1 MNERTPDGTPQEQDL
16 HAYLDDQLE
25 PAHRQWVEAWLAT
38 HPEDARRVEGWRQDA
53 QQLRAAFAGQAR
65 GALPEQLDP
74 ARIRR
79 QVQQRRRSR
88 LATAA
93 ALLIALG
100 VGGLGGWQM
109 RGDAMLRGM
118 LPMQDAVQA
127 YRLFADASQNG
138 LDLHDGG
145 DLHGW
150 LARYLKDAPPPPAL
164 EQVGL
169 KTVGARL
176 LATEQ
181 GAAALVIYEDGQGRR
196 LTFFIRPP
204 GPRHEMLPQGQRTDG
219 DLLARYWSQ
228 GGYNYALVSRSDDP
242 QAQAVGQLVGF

>member
-1 MNERTPDGTPQEQDL
+1 MNERTPDEHDL
-16 HAYLDDQLE
+16 HAYLDDQLD
-25 PAHRQWVEAWLAT
+25 PQRRQWVEAWLAA

-53 QQLRAAFAGQAR
+53 QQLRAAYAGQAH
-65 GALPEQLDP
+65 GAIPEQLDP
-74 ARIRR
+74 VRIRR
-79 QVQQRRRSR
+79 NIRQRRHTR

-93 ALLIALG
+93 GLLLALG
-100 VGGLGGWQM
+100 VGGMGGWQM
-109 RGDAMLRGM
+109 RGESLARSIV
-118 LPMQDAVQA
+118 PMQDAVQA
-127 YRLFADASQNG
+127 YRLFADAGQSG
-138 LDLHDGG
+138 LDLRDSG
-145 DLHGW
+145 DLHSW
-150 LARYLKDAPPPPAL
+150 LARYLKGATPPPAL
-164 EQVGL
+164 DQVGL

-242 QAQAVGQLVGF
+242 QAGAVGKMVGF

>member
-1 MNERTPDGTPQEQDL
+1 MNERIPDEHDL
-16 HAYLDDQLE
+16 HAYIDDQLD
-25 PAHRQWVEAWLAT
+25 PARRQWVEAWLAA

-53 QQLRAAFAGQAR
+53 QQLRAAFAGQGR
-65 GALPEQLDP
+65 GPMREQLEP

-79 QVQQRRRSR
+79 ELRQRRRSR

-93 ALLIALG
+93 ALLVALG
-100 VGGLGGWQM
+100 VGGMGGWQM
-109 RGDAMLRGM
+109 RGDSLARSTV
-118 LPMQDAVQA
+118 PMQDAVQA

-138 LDLHDGG
+138 LDLRDGG
-145 DLHGW
+145 DLRTW

-164 EQVGL
+164 DRVGL

-219 DLLARYWSQ
+219 DLLTRYWSQ
-228 GGYNYALVSRSDDP
+228 GGYNYAVVSRSDDP
-242 QAQAVGQLVGF
+242 QAGVVGEMVGF

>member
-1 MNERTPDGTPQEQDL
+1 MNECIPDEHDL
-16 HAYLDDQLE
+16 HAYLDDQLD
-25 PAHRQWVEAWLAT
+25 PARRQWVEAWLAT

-53 QQLRAAFAGQAR
+53 QQLRAAYAGQGR

-74 ARIRR
+74 TRIRR
-79 QVQQRRRSR
+79 DLRQRRRSR

-93 ALLIALG
+93 ALLVALG
-100 VGGLGGWQM
+100 VGGMGGWQM
-109 RGDAMLRGM
+109 RGDSLARNSV
-118 LPMQDAVQA
+118 PMQDAVQA
-127 YRLFADASQNG
+127 YRLFAEVNQNG
-138 LDLHDGG
+138 LDLRDGG
-145 DLHGW
+145 DLRNW
-150 LARYLKDAPPPPAL
+150 LAHYLKDAPPPPAL
-164 EQVGL
+164 DRVGL

-219 DLLARYWSQ
+219 ELLTRYWSQ
-228 GGYNYALVSRSDDP
+228 GGYNYAVVSRSDDP
-242 QAQAVGQLVGF
+242 QARAVGEMVGF

>member
-1 MNERTPDGTPQEQDL
+1 MNERIPDEHDL
-16 HAYLDDQLE
+16 HAYLDDQLD
-25 PAHRQWVEAWLAT
+25 PARRQWVEAWLAA

-53 QQLRAAFAGQAR
+53 QQLRAAFAGQGR
-65 GALPEQLDP
+65 GPVPEALDP

-79 QVQQRRRSR
+79 DLRQRRRSR

-93 ALLIALG
+93 ALLVALG
-100 VGGLGGWQM
+100 IGGMSGWQM
-109 RGDAMLRGM
+109 RGDSLARSSV
-118 LPMQDAVQA
+118 PMQDAVQA
-127 YRLFADASQNG
+127 YRLFAEVNQNG
-138 LDLHDGG
+138 LDLRDGG
-145 DLHGW
+145 DLRTW

-164 EQVGL
+164 DRVGL

-219 DLLARYWSQ
+219 DLLTRYWSQ
-228 GGYNYALVSRSDDP
+228 GGYNYAVVSRSDDP
-242 QAQAVGQLVGF
+242 QASVVGEMVGF